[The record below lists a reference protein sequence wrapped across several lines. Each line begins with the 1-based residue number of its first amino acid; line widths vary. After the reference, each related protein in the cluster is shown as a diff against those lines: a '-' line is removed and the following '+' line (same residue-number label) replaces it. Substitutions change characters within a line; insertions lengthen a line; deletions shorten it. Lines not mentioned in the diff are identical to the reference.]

1 MRWQSNPNNPLTA
14 PPSVLRWLQICTR
27 SSALT
32 TTPWSIEVWSRLKA
46 KGRWWPTFW
55 PVDLRVN
62 PSSQQAADTIG
73 WVPSLSL
80 PSSGWAGSKKL
91 KPSAHWCFLKLEYT
105 GVYWS
110 MHPEDQPVEEA
121 KLLCHLPSRPKDLT
135 PVLRQY
141 DKHNGPEEILFA
153 PICHIFSE
161 ARTLGHRATSPPPFL
176 SAFILLKYL
185 MYMCMYV
192 ISCAVCK
199 TICRPHHSNRGTE
212 PLQLGCLASTAAL
225 VQWQQHSTV
234 RPSID
239 AWSCGR
245 WPEWWREPRELC
257 V

>member
-110 MHPEDQPVEEA
+110 MHPEDQPVEERRSGRGQTA
-121 KLLCHLPSRPKDLT
+121 LSSAIKTKGSD
-135 PVLRQY
+135 
-141 DKHNGPEEILFA
+141 
-153 PICHIFSE
+153 
-161 ARTLGHRATSPPPFL
+161 ARTASVWQTQWSWRNPLCSDLPHFLRGKNIRTPSYVTSSL
-176 SAFILLKYL
+176 SLCLYSAQISYVHVYVCDF
-185 MYMCMYV
+185 MC
-192 ISCAVCK
+192 
-199 TICRPHHSNRGTE
+199 
-212 PLQLGCLASTAAL
+212 
-225 VQWQQHSTV
+225 
-234 RPSID
+234 
-239 AWSCGR
+239 
-245 WPEWWREPRELC
+245 C